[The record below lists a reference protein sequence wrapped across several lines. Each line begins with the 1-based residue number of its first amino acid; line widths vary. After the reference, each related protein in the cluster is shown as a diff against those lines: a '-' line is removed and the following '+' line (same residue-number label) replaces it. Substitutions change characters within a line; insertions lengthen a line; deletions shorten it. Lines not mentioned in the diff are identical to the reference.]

1 MAKKEFGKEETEKTF
16 KTSNSESTAA
26 KTKKFGAEAKP
37 ESNSEAYSEAKKIK
51 LETYDTEGD
60 ETSHEHHGS
69 HHEHHA
75 GQHHSGTSGS
85 GLEHHRHHDEHQDSK
100 IPIWTIILSIAA
112 IIVIALLIINIGKIF
127 PAKTTEK
134 VLAQVNGEQIKLE
147 ELDAEVAK
155 LPAIYSQM
163 SDKLTLKKTVL
174 EQMIIKRL
182 LMQEAKKLNIEVS
195 DDEVK
200 LKVKDVYEKF
210 SLTEEQ
216 FLEKLGEQNIKYE
229 DLVNDYKEQMLLNKL
244 IETVLVK
251 EKPTDVQITEF
262 YDKNKETLETV
273 KASHILVC
281 FTGATK
287 CTQTRTEQEALTL
300 IKEALAKANSGEDF
314 DALAK
319 EYSDDPSGK
328 TSASLGWFNKGAMV
342 PEFEKVAFETQ
353 AGKITQPVKTSFGYH
368 IIKVEEKKTTLEEL
382 KEDISTQI
390 TNEEVQSKIGT
401 YIDSLK
407 KESKI
412 EYVTPLEMVEP
423 LSEEGNQI
431 DGTGV
436 QITNKETAAGITTFS
451 KKSGE
456 ICKTPEGIPKVY
468 LFSTTWCP
476 HCKWVKDIFD
486 KVAIE
491 YGQKG
496 KIAPNHWEIDTGDDT
511 LTFEEE
517 KVVPDEDLAIFK
529 QFNAQGT
536 IPTFI
541 FGCKYYRVGNGY
553 EQQGDKV
560 AEEAEFRAVFDE
572 LVKEAGTTSTATA
585 PVTE

>member
-1 MAKKEFGKEETEKTF
+1 MEEILMAKKELKEETA
-16 KTSNSESTAA
+16 KTSNSEFTAA
-26 KTKKFGAEAKP
+26 KIKKFCAEAKP
-37 ESNSEAYSEAKKIK
+37 EINSKAEHEAKKIN
-51 LETYDTEGD
+51 LETYDIKENAQHQKAD
-60 ETSHEHHGS
+60 PHV

-75 GQHHSGTSGS
+75 GSHHHA
-85 GLEHHRHHDEHQDSK
+85 EHASEHQGGHQDSM

-127 PAKTTEK
+127 PTKTAEN
-134 VLAQVNGEQIKLE
+134 VLAKVNGEQIKLE

-200 LKVKDVYEKF
+200 QKVKEVYEKF
-210 SLTEEQ
+210 SLTQEQ
-216 FLEKLGEQNIKYE
+216 FLKKLEEQNIKYE

-244 IETVLVK
+244 IEAVLVK
-251 EKPTDVQITEF
+251 EKPTDAQITEF

-287 CTQTRTEQEALTL
+287 CAQNRTEQEALTIINNVL
-300 IKEALAKANSGEDF
+300 SKANSGEDF
-314 DALAK
+314 DKLAK
-319 EYSDDPSGK
+319 EYSDDPTGE

-342 PEFEKVAFETQ
+342 PEFEKVAFETE

-382 KEDISTQI
+382 KDDISTQI
-390 TNEEVQSKIGT
+390 TNEEVQSKIGI

-412 EYVTPLEMVEP
+412 EYVTPLDMLEP
-423 LSEEGNQI
+423 LSEDGKTIDETGAQI
-431 DGTGV
+431 
-436 QITNKETAAGITTFS
+436 INKETAAGITTFS
-451 KKSGE
+451 TTSGD
-456 ICKTPEGIPKVY
+456 ICKTPEGKPKVY

-476 HCKWVKDIFD
+476 HCKWVKDTFD

-491 YGQKG
+491 YGQQG

-517 KVVPDEDLAIFK
+517 KSVPEEDMAIFK
-529 QFNAQGT
+529 EFNPQGS
-536 IPTFI
+536 IPTFV

-553 EQQGDKV
+553 EQQDDKA

-572 LVKEAGTTSTATA
+572 LVKESTSTTTPA
-585 PVTE
+585 